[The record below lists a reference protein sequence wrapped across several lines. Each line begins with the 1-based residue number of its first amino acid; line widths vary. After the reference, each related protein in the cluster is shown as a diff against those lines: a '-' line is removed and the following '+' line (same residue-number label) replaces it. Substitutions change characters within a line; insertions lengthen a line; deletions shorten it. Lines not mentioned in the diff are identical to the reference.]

1 MRAIV
6 RLMSVKLTQWGSL
19 LFPLVLVFLC
29 ACDRAREAERLFAAA
44 QEAEKAGQLEVA
56 ADLYH
61 RAAGLKPHDFDLH
74 YQAALLY
81 LRAGHFPEAEAPL
94 RKAIALRP
102 DFGPAHLNLGAVL
115 LQQGKK
121 EEGRKESDPPRRA
134 GGWMSGAASKAVTRG
149 W

>member
-61 RAAGLKPHDFDLH
+61 RAAGLKPHDFDLN
-74 YQAALLY
+74 YQAA
-81 LRAGHFPEAEAPL
+81 
-94 RKAIALRP
+94 
-102 DFGPAHLNLGAVL
+102 N
-115 LQQGKK
+115 QN
-121 EEGRKESDPPRRA
+121 
-134 GGWMSGAASKAVTRG
+134 
-149 W
+149 